1 MSCWLTGSIFF
12 PIFFFLALFLLWP
25 HLSDFFKT
33 ETLVGR
39 KKDSKRILKPILLL
53 LNFSFFFSWFK
64 KISRFG
70 KKICFTPISRI
81 WRLPKMKNKFLN
93 FVLWKILLSTFWKN
107 IALKYDRLLLTSMLL
122 FTESLKNWS
131 QLRFLAL
138 RAKVDNWLNYS
149 NLPSMVISGAV
160 YLRRDF

>member
-93 FVLWKILLSTFWKN
+93 FVLWKILLSTFWKKYCFK
-107 IALKYDRLLLTSMLL
+107 IWSTVDDVDVAFHQVFEELKSTSL
-122 FTESLKNWS
+122 FSTSS
-131 QLRFLAL
+131 
-138 RAKVDNWLNYS
+138 
-149 NLPSMVISGAV
+149 
-160 YLRRDF
+160 